1 MFRSAVAAF
10 ALVLMSA
17 PMALAAPS
25 TDPARMPAGTWVM
38 DKTHASLVA
47 RVRHMGLSYYTVRF
61 TDFDAAYVYDPEAPA
76 ASKVTATFQAA
87 SLDTGNAK
95 FDGDFADK
103 FLDADANP
111 TITFVS
117 TAITPGEGNIGTMTG
132 DLTFRGVTKPVT
144 LDVTFRGYAS
154 GIGGQR
160 SGFSARGAIMRSEF
174 GSTFLL
180 NPPLAM
186 VGDEVELIL
195 ELEFV
200 KK

>member
-1 MFRSAVAAF
+1 MFRSAIAAL

-17 PMALAAPS
+17 PMASAAPS
-25 TDPARMPAGTWVM
+25 INPADMPAGTWVV
-38 DKTHASLVA
+38 DKTHASLIA
-47 RVRHMGLSYYTVRF
+47 RVRHMGLSAYTVRF
-61 TDFDAAYVYDPEAPA
+61 TDFDADYTYDPKAPA

-95 FDGDFADK
+95 FNGEFADK
-103 FLDADANP
+103 FLDATANP

-117 TAITPGEGNIGTMTG
+117 TAITPGEGNTGTMTG
-132 DLTFRGVTKPVT
+132 DLTFRGVIK
-144 LDVTFRGYAS
+144 
-154 GIGGQR
+154 R
-160 SGFSARGAIMRSEF
+160 SDF

-180 NPPLAM
+180 RPPLAM

-195 ELEFV
+195 ALEFV

>member
-1 MFRSAVAAF
+1 
-10 ALVLMSA
+10 
-17 PMALAAPS
+17 
-25 TDPARMPAGTWVM
+25 M
-38 DKTHASLVA
+38 DKTHASLIA

-76 ASKVTATFQAA
+76 ASKVTATFQTA

-132 DLTFRGVTKPVT
+132 DLTCSVKGVENIATSIRRCSSAACW
-144 LDVTFRGYAS
+144 LGN
-154 GIGGQR
+154 GI
-160 SGFSARGAIMRSEF
+160 STSFTSLF
-174 GSTFLL
+174 GSSFSRNSTIRSAASELV
-180 NPPLAM
+180 PKPLRAI
-186 VGDEVELIL
+186 VFPRRSFGELIPDDL
-195 ELEFV
+195 SAAQKLLAL
-200 KK
+200 

>member
-1 MFRSAVAAF
+1 MFRSAIAAF

-17 PMALAAPS
+17 PMASAAPS
-25 TDPARMPAGTWVM
+25 TNPADMPAGTWVV
-38 DKTHASLVA
+38 DKTHASLIA
-47 RVRHMGLSYYTVRF
+47 RVRHMGLSAYTVRF
-61 TDFDAAYVYDPEAPA
+61 TDFDAAYVYDPKAPA

-87 SLDTGNAK
+87 SLDTGNTK
-95 FDGDFADK
+95 FNGEFADK
-103 FLDADANP
+103 FLDAAANP

-117 TAITPGEGNIGTMTG
+117 TAITPGEGSSGTMTG
-132 DLTFRGVTKPVT
+132 DLTFRGVTRPVT
-144 LDVTFRGYAS
+144 LDVTFEGYAS
-154 GIGGQR
+154 SLGGQR
-160 SGFSARGAIMRSEF
+160 SGFSARGVIKRSDF

-180 NPPLAM
+180 RPPLAM